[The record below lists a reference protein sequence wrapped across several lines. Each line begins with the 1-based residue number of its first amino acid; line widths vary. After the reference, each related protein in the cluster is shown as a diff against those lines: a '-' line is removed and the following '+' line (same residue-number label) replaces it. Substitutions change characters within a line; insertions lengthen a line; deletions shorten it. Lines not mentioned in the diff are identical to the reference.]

1 MNDELGLR
9 IVFWLIVATGSLAI
23 TYGCLHLSL
32 VLFGRILKLLGMWGD
47 TTRIMVRYYQEKR
60 QKRKSKK

>member
-1 MNDELGLR
+1 MIEDIGTR
-9 IVFWLIVATGSLAI
+9 VVFWLIMFTGALVI

-47 TTRIMVRYYQEKR
+47 TYQIMVRYYQEKR
-60 QKRKSKK
+60 KKKQ